1 MTEAPKSPVA
11 EAAPASTSGARRKN
25 EGVFAHWPNRITM
38 IRFAGAI
45 LLFAI
50 FAIWGDVEQEDI
62 AGHRT
67 PFAVAFWLFTI
78 VAATDFLDG
87 YLARRDQLVTAFGRI
102 ADPFTDKVLILGA
115 MVYLSVMPWSEPRL
129 PASIVVAI
137 LAREFLVT
145 GIRGYVESL
154 GREFPADGFG
164 KIKMIVQSIAVGGL
178 IWMEAFP
185 WPEWWYV
192 MWGYVVEG
200 LVWLTLLATIGSGVT
215 YVLKTKAILGGD
227 ES

>member
-1 MTEAPKSPVA
+1 MTPADTSSQ
-11 EAAPASTSGARRKN
+11 AASSNVRA
-25 EGVFAHWPNRITM
+25 GVFAHWPNRITM
-38 IRFAGAI
+38 IRFVGA
-45 LLFAI
+45 LVLFGI
-50 FAIWGDVEQEDI
+50 FAIWGDVEVSEI
-62 AGHRT
+62 PGNRT
-67 PFAVAFWLFTI
+67 PFFVAFWLFTV

-129 PASIVVAI
+129 PATVVVAI

-164 KIKMIVQSIAVGGL
+164 KLKMIVQSIAVAGL
-178 IWMEAFP
+178 IWMEAFS
-185 WPEWWYV
+185 WPEAWYV
-192 MWGYVVEG
+192 FWGYVVTG
-200 LVWLTLLATIGSGVT
+200 LIWLTLFATIGSGVT
-215 YVLKTKAILGGD
+215 YVLKTKTILAGD
-227 ES
+227 SE

>member
-1 MTEAPKSPVA
+1 MSAK
-11 EAAPASTSGARRKN
+11 R

-38 IRFAGAI
+38 IRFVGAL

-50 FAIWGDVEQEDI
+50 FAIWGDVEREQIAED
-62 AGHRT
+62 RT
-67 PFAVAFWLFTI
+67 PFLVAFWLFTV

-87 YLARRDQLVTAFGRI
+87 YLARRDQVVTAFGRI

-129 PASIVVAI
+129 PASMVVAI

-178 IWMEAFP
+178 IWLEAFP
-185 WPEWWYV
+185 WGAWWYS
-192 MWGYVVEG
+192 MWSIVVAT
-200 LVWLTLLATIGSGVT
+200 LVWLTLLTTIGSGVT
-215 YVLKTKAILGGD
+215 YVLKTRTILAEVD
-227 ES
+227 A

>member
-1 MTEAPKSPVA
+1 MITP
-11 EAAPASTSGARRKN
+11 GG
-25 EGVFAHWPNRITM
+25 GVFAHWPNRITM
-38 IRFAGAI
+38 IRFVGAL

-50 FAIWGDVEQEDI
+50 FAIWGDIERAEI
-62 AGHRT
+62 AKDRT
-67 PFAVAFWLFTI
+67 PFFVAFWLFTV
-78 VAATDFLDG
+78 VAATDYLDG

-129 PASIVVAI
+129 PASVVVAI

-178 IWMEAFP
+178 IWLEAFP
-185 WPEWWYV
+185 WGEWWYW
-192 MWGYVVEG
+192 MWSGVVTG
-200 LVWLTLLATIGSGVT
+200 LVWLTLITTIGSGLT
-215 YVLKTKAILGGD
+215 YVMKTKQILSEVDG
-227 ES
+227 

>member
-1 MTEAPKSPVA
+1 MNGDDEGTG
-11 EAAPASTSGARRKN
+11 TH

-38 IRFAGAI
+38 IRFGGAL

-50 FAIWGDVEQEDI
+50 FAIWGDVEQARI
-62 AGHRT
+62 AGNRT
-67 PFAVAFWLFTI
+67 PFFVAFWLFSV

-87 YLARRDQLVTAFGRI
+87 YLARRDQVVTAFGRI

-178 IWMEAFP
+178 IWMEAFSWGP
-185 WPEWWYV
+185 WWYDF
-192 MWGYVVEG
+192 WGVVVSG
-200 LVWLTLLATIGSGVT
+200 LVWLTLVATIGSGVT
-215 YVLKTKAILGGD
+215 YVFKTKSILAGTARG
-227 ES
+227 